1 MGKKEI
7 ISKIAMERMKILF
20 GLAGKEFKEHPER
33 SNRYVE
39 LSLKIGKRT
48 NTPIPQKLKKN
59 YCKKCGAYLKEGV
72 NSKFRVNDG
81 KMNVSCGECGAVK
94 KISLTEKSARKIRGR
109 KRKE

>member
-1 MGKKEI
+1 MGKKEV
-7 ISKIAMERMKILF
+7 ISRIARERMEILF
-20 GLAGKEFKEHPER
+20 GLARKEFKEHPER

-48 NTPIPQKLKKN
+48 NTPIPRELKKN

-72 NSKFRVNDG
+72 NSKLRISDG

-94 KISLTEKSARKIRGR
+94 KISLTRKSLKKSQGR
-109 KRKE
+109 KKK